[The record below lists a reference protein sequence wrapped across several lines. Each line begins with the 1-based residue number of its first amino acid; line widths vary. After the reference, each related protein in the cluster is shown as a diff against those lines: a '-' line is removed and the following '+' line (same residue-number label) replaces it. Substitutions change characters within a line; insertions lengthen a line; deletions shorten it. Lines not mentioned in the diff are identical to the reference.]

1 MSCLTVTCVQGVA
14 TLNLVTGSV
23 ACVVKSGDII
33 CHLDELTQD
42 SFMEVE
48 TGNIVVNIPTPCPF
62 RSLETKRH
70 SKFEEVLCVTVT
82 GSLSCPH
89 GARSCLMFS
98 ITENSAS
105 RTGWSTS

>member
-1 MSCLTVTCVQGVA
+1 MSCLTVMCVQGVA

-62 RSLETKRH
+62 RSLVTERH
-70 SKFEEVLCVTVT
+70 CEEFLCVNIT
-82 GSLSCPH
+82 GFLLCPP
-89 GARSCLMFS
+89 
-98 ITENSAS
+98 
-105 RTGWSTS
+105 